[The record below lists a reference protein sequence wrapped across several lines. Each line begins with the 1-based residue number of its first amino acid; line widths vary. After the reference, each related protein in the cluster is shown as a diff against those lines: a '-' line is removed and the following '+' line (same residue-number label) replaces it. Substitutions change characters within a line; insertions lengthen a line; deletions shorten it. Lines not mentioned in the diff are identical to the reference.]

1 MTRCPLRWTIL
12 VAAVGCFPGLL
23 HAQAPRAS
31 VSPTATPWPRPSATT
46 SATPIPSRDRLPN
59 NSAVKIKPMT
69 SPNSV
74 NRFLKALARDFE
86 MPNDDAGR
94 LLLAEYGAVFIAGA
108 PAIPPPRVV
117 FRDETDV
124 AAFQSTLDRTTAT
137 IGGFK
142 VELQSPAMT
151 ALKAAIAD
159 ARKLGLSITPRGAD
173 SARRGYNQT
182 VGLWASRVN
191 PAMVYWVRKGRVSAA
206 EARSVKSLLPYQQV
220 PEILRL
226 EQSGIYFSKDL
237 SKSIIYSVAPPGASQ
252 HLSMLALDIAQF
264 NDVRVRAILASHG
277 WFQTVISD
285 LPHFT
290 YLGKQETELTQLGL
304 KRVISGGRGYWV
316 PDLPSGPATASPN

>member
-1 MTRCPLRWTIL
+1 MIRWL
-12 VAAVGCFPGLL
+12 VQCSIVFATVACFSGLMR
-23 HAQAPRAS
+23 AQAPPAS
-31 VSPTATPWPRPSATT
+31 ASPTATPWPKGSLTT
-46 SATPIPSRDRLPN
+46 LATPIPSRDRLPN
-59 NSAVKIKPMT
+59 RSIVRNRTMT
-69 SPNSV
+69 SPNSDK
-74 NRFLKALARDFE
+74 RYLRSLAPDFE
-86 MPNDDAGR
+86 MPDDDSGR
-94 LLLAEYGAVFIAGA
+94 LLLAEYGAVFVAGF

-117 FRDETDV
+117 FRDEADV
-124 AAFQSTLDRTTAT
+124 AAFQSKLDRSSAT
-137 IGGFK
+137 IGGLR
-142 VELQSPAMT
+142 VELQTPAMT

-182 VGLWASRVN
+182 VGLWARRVN
-191 PAMVYWVRKGRVSAA
+191 PGMVYWVRRGRITAA
-206 EARSVKSLLPYQQV
+206 EARRIKSLLPYQQV

-226 EQSGIYFSKDL
+226 EQRGVYFSKDL

-290 YLGKQETELTQLGL
+290 YLGKQETELPQLGL

-316 PDLPSGPATASPN
+316 PDMPAGPKDAKP